1 MKPILMLLTGLLLS
15 IVVRAQAI
23 QLQGTGKSELDGGY
37 QRAGTLNGWSR
48 YTKTVAKTTY
58 AIVCRRIATAS
69 VWLIEDSRQN
79 TYFGAQADTDQPP
92 SSGWDVGRAG
102 KGLNAGFSLTV
113 EASPLAAPAR
123 SAQSRA
129 VRLTNDRNTTR
140 RVIVRIV
147 SAGKETVRA
156 RTYQPLETYEYQT
169 LVGDELYLLTEPEGE
184 RLMSSKG
191 ANVPG
196 RLLLTV
202 GETEASTVYSVSL
215 N

>member
-1 MKPILMLLTGLLLS
+1 MKPILLLLTGLLLS
-15 IVVRAQAI
+15 TVISAQTI
-23 QLQGTGKSELDGGY
+23 NLQGTGKPELDGGY
-37 QRAGTLNGWSR
+37 QRAGTLDGRSR
-48 YTKTVAKTTY
+48 YTKTVAETTY
-58 AIVCRRIATAS
+58 AIRCRRTGTAS

-92 SSGWDVGRAG
+92 ASGWDIGRAG
-102 KGLNAGFSLTV
+102 KGLNADFSLAL
-113 EASPLAAPAR
+113 EASAPAAPAR
-123 SAQSRA
+123 SAQTRT
-129 VRLTNDRNTTR
+129 VRLTNDRNTIR

-147 SAGKETVRA
+147 SAGQETVRA
-156 RTYQPLETYEYQT
+156 RTYQPFETYAYQT

-184 RLMSSKG
+184 LLMSSKG

-202 GETEASTVYSVSL
+202 RETQADTVYSVSP